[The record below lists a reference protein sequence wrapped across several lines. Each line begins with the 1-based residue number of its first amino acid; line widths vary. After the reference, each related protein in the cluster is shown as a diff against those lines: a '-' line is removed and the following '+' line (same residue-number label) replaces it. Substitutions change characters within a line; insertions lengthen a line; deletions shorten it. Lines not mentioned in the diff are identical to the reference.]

1 MRALLVAAAA
11 LAVSAQG
18 AFAQDSAPSGIEAS
32 RALIANA
39 ELTDVFVPIE
49 HESPA
54 VRHTASGL
62 TCHFFGAPTR
72 MQLATFAGQPRGND
86 VGCVSDYADKATT
99 LYATRYTPPISLEE
113 ALAGGVAGI
122 RHRFPDAQPL
132 ASTMTV
138 TVDGAPVPRVAQFTI
153 TLNGERWFTSVIVA
167 EANGWIYKLRYTARA
182 VEDESLTAHELE
194 AGAMFALMLGELSA
208 AAPE

>member
-1 MRALLVAAAA
+1 MRTLLIAAATLFA
-11 LAVSAQG
+11 STQG
-18 AFAQDSAPSGIEAS
+18 AFAQDTAPSALEAS
-32 RALIANA
+32 RALIENA
-39 ELTDVFVPIE
+39 QMSDIFTPVE

-54 VRHTASGL
+54 VRHNTSGL

-72 MQLATFAGQPRGND
+72 MQLATFAGQPRGDD
-86 VGCVSDYADKATT
+86 VGCVSDYENKATT

-132 ASTMTV
+132 ASTMMV

-153 TLNGERWFTSVIVA
+153 ILNGERWFTSVIVA
-167 EANGWIYKLRYTARA
+167 ESNGWIYKLRYTSRA